1 MIGMFKI
8 PFILAEIIPQS
19 EMFWDYSQPPS
30 GVALA
35 GLFFLLILCV
45 GVVLDLALTL
55 YFLKRPPRTRVW
67 HEDLVARAL
76 PGKLILILLL
86 TLTAVYIACSLAY
99 SSLFPYSV
107 AIEPHTL
114 LFQGLFFELPAL
126 LILGGIFV
134 YRRRSDAHACGTS
147 WRRAPRLLGL
157 SVLLYLAAIP
167 LLWFYSM
174 LYQVFL
180 YQFGF
185 DFYLQEVAEVFLAPA
200 PVLERVAM
208 YFVAI
213 VLAPVFEEFFFRGV
227 LLPWMVRRTG
237 FWPGIVIVSAVFAA
251 MHFHLPSFL
260 PLFLL
265 SAMFCVAYARTR
277 SLLVPIGMH
286 ACFNAVTVV
295 LLALTGG

>member
-1 MIGMFKI
+1 MFKI
-8 PFILAEIIPQS
+8 PAILAEIIPQG
-19 EMFWDYSQPPS
+19 EVFWDYSQPPS

-35 GLFFLLILCV
+35 GFFFLLILCT
-45 GVVLDLALTL
+45 GVVLDLGLVL
-55 YFLKRPPRTRVW
+55 YFLKRPPRPGLW
-67 HEDLVARAL
+67 YEDLAARAL
-76 PGKLILILLL
+76 PGKLILILIL
-86 TLTAVYIACSLAY
+86 TLAAVYVSCSLAY
-99 SSLFPYSV
+99 GFLFPYTV
-107 AIEPHTL
+107 ELKPHTL
-114 LFQGLFFELPAL
+114 LFQALFFHVPAL
-126 LILGGIFV
+126 VILSGIFIH
-134 YRRRSDAHACGTS
+134 RRASGREQLGLS
-147 WRRAPRLLGL
+147 WRRAPKMIGL

-167 LLWFYSM
+167 ILWFYSM

-185 DFYLQEVAEVFLAPA
+185 NFYLQDVAEVFLAPA

-213 VLAPVFEEFFFRGV
+213 ILAPVFEEALFRGV

-237 FWPGIVIVSAVFAA
+237 LWPGIVIISTFFAA
-251 MHFHLPSFL
+251 MHLHLPSFL

-286 ACFNAVTVV
+286 ACFNAVTVI
-295 LLALTGG
+295 LLALTG